1 MLNEKN
7 VTKQFGE
14 LIHTIT
20 KMRIHE
26 DFINNKFMLNVN
38 S

>member
-7 VTKQFGE
+7 VAKHFGE
-14 LIHTIT
+14 LSHTIT

-26 DFINNKFMLNVN
+26 DFINNKFLLNVN